1 MISPL
6 DELRL
11 CKIQQ
16 NIRDAFYSKMPDVS
30 VYHVDIDNENERI
43 NVLVANASTFM
54 CFVCDASSDD
64 DEMIFVCDTHNRVV
78 LSFDDVYD

>member
-16 NIRDAFYSKMPDVS
+16 NIRDAFYSQMPDV
-30 VYHVDIDNENERI
+30 VVHRVDIDNERI
-43 NVLVANASTFM
+43 NVLVTNASTFM
-54 CFVCDASSDD
+54 RFVCDASSDD

-78 LSFDDVYD
+78 LSLDDVFDD